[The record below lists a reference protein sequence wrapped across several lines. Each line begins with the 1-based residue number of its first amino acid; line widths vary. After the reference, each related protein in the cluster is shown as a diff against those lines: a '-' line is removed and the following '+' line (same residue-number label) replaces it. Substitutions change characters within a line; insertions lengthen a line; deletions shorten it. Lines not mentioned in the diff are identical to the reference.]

1 MGLGRG
7 RQTSKLESLIVA
19 TISLAPIYFNGSL
32 RHLLKLRDRCSGVQ
46 RADENL
52 LRATPFSDA
61 SPISFPNSP
70 RLSLLHPFP
79 FSCILPPR
87 FPRLTCLI
95 PGTNSSGL
103 ALTRRLENGKREGE
117 RAERGETSIVRREGE
132 DGGGRSNSGKGDVSG
147 YETSFKV

>member
-79 FSCILPPR
+79 TLLH
-87 FPRLTCLI
+87 LT
-95 PGTNSSGL
+95 PSVPSTHVPNSWHKLFGL
-103 ALTRRLENGKREGE
+103 SFNKEARERKERGIESRERRDINCKERGGGWRRKEQFREG
-117 RAERGETSIVRREGE
+117 
-132 DGGGRSNSGKGDVSG
+132 GRQRL
-147 YETSFKV
+147 

>member
-61 SPISFPNSP
+61 SQSLFLIVPVSLFYIPSPLLHLTPSVPSTHVPNSWHKLFG
-70 RLSLLHPFP
+70 LSFNKEARERKERGRE
-79 FSCILPPR
+79 SR
-87 FPRLTCLI
+87 E
-95 PGTNSSGL
+95 
-103 ALTRRLENGKREGE
+103 RRDINCKERGGGWRRKEQFREG
-117 RAERGETSIVRREGE
+117 
-132 DGGGRSNSGKGDVSG
+132 GRQRL
-147 YETSFKV
+147 